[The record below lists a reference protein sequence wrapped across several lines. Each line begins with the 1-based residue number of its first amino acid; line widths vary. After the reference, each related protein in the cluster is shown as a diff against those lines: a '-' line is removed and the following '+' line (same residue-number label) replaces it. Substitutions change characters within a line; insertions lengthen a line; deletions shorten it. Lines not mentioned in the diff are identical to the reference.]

1 MWLVLSMCGMW
12 GLWGRSGGGR
22 RVFLIGVGGV
32 VAVSRLTSRARR
44 ASVGGCS
51 GVVNDAYHSVDCNI
65 QYMPRISAPSLCVSG
80 NRTMTDPV
88 WSGLN

>member
-1 MWLVLSMCGMW
+1 M
-12 GLWGRSGGGR
+12 
-22 RVFLIGVGGV
+22 FLIGVGGV